1 LCLIVLCDKAT
12 SVIRL
17 FIPLTGHRLDFPAM
31 TNVVEFGMDALK
43 GSLFN
48 PGVVSRSRLDLSSHA
63 TPHCEN

>member
-43 GSLFN
+43 GSLFKS
-48 PGVVSRSRLDLSSHA
+48 VYL
-63 TPHCEN
+63 TPTSPRELTT